1 MSMTPHPPE
10 SNDQSALSA
19 LYWRDEI
26 LQVMYWLR
34 GEGISD
40 SVSAEELAPF
50 LTAEA
55 DMLRAHLERMADEGF
70 VTPSHN
76 GNVIRYS
83 LTERGRK
90 DGSKLF
96 QEEFAGLTNQAHGE
110 CNNPNCACHTL
121 GPEACESRQHTHEH
135 AH

>member
-1 MSMTPHPPE
+1 MTPHPPE
-10 SNDQSALSA
+10 SNGQSALSA

-50 LTAEA
+50 ITGEA
-55 DMLRAHLERMADEGF
+55 ARLRVHLARMADEGF
-70 VTPSHN
+70 VTRSKTDAM
-76 GNVIRYS
+76 RYT
-83 LTERGRK
+83 LTDRGRK
-90 DGSKLF
+90 DGGKLF
-96 QEEFAGLTNQAHGE
+96 QEEFTGLTNQAHGE
-110 CNNPNCACHTL
+110 CNNPNCSCHTL
-121 GPEACESRQHTHEH
+121 GPEACESRQSTHEH